1 MTGMYALLTSAL
13 GGARRLSIS
22 LGSHAI
28 DFQAQIYA
36 ILACAQEIQLHGRP
50 EKHVSI
56 CSDSQVALKA
66 LKATR
71 TMSPVVQQCQKALND
86 ISTWHAVGLYWLP
99 AHAWLQRNEITD
111 KLTTDGSVQKLAGG
125 EPALGV
131 SRQNIRRK
139 ISHWLV
145 NQQWAR

>member
-1 MTGMYALLTSAL
+1 MVDQRS
-13 GGARRLSIS
+13 
-22 LGSHAI
+22 
-28 DFQAQIYA
+28 
-36 ILACAQEIQLHGRP
+36 C
-50 EKHVSI
+50 
-56 CSDSQVALKA
+56 QVALKA
-66 LKATR
+66 LKATT
-71 TMSPVVQQCQKALND
+71 TMSPVVQQWQKALND

-99 AHAWLQRNEITD
+99 PHAWVQRNEIAD
-111 KLTTDGSVQKLAGG
+111 KLTTDGSVQKFGGG